1 MSALIVAASGPSVFG
16 FRRTGDRFSGAAA
29 GETVPEQGARV
40 PVEHSQRRLEVVAA
54 DVDAHSLVGAAA
66 TVITA
71 TALNQLKKAAT

>member
-1 MSALIVAASGPSVFG
+1 
-16 FRRTGDRFSGAAA
+16 
-29 GETVPEQGARV
+29 V